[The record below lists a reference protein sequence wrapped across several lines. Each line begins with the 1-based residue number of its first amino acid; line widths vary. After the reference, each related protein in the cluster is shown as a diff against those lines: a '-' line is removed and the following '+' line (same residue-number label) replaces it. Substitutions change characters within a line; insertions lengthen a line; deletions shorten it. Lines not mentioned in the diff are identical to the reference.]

1 MNDRSYKIK
10 SIDKYNQERYD
21 ATKNAAIAAL
31 TTGAI
36 ATFMSFGNFGFSLDG
51 IEEILRSIISAA
63 TSVGLAGSFLAMV
76 KQFAKISKTEIN
88 IENIKMNNSLNNME
102 TDKEERNYL
111 IKKVK
116 KYRRDDDK
124 KTINVI
130 ESIAVALGIFV
141 INKFG
146 MYPIADSLDYGTI
159 EQLVAQFAS
168 GALNVADFFVLGMG
182 AKALA
187 DKANLTQEAQ
197 NIQEYLDEQKTSQ
210 SR

>member
-51 IEEILRSIISAA
+51 IVEILRSIISAA

-116 KYRRDDDK
+116 RYRRDDDK

-146 MYPIADSLDYGTI
+146 MYPIADSLDYGSI
-159 EQLVAQFAS
+159 EELLAQLAS

>member
-51 IEEILRSIISAA
+51 IVEILRSIISAA

-116 KYRRDDDK
+116 RYRRDDDK

-146 MYPIADSLDYGTI
+146 MYPIADSLDYGSI
-159 EQLVAQFAS
+159 EELLAQFAS
-168 GALNVADFFVLGMG
+168 GALNVVDFFVLGMG
-182 AKALA
+182 AKAIA

>member
-1 MNDRSYKIK
+1 MEYKIK

-31 TTGAI
+31 VTGTITTLL
-36 ATFMSFGNFGFSLDG
+36 SFGNFGFSLDS
-51 IEEILRSIISAA
+51 LDSVLQSIITAVS
-63 TSVGLAGSFLAMV
+63 SVGLAGSFAAMV

-88 IENIKMNNSLNNME
+88 INNVEMNKDLNNIS
-102 TDKEERNYL
+102 TDEEERNYL
-111 IKKVK
+111 VKKVK
-116 KYRRDDDK
+116 KYRRDVSQ
-124 KTINVI
+124 KTTTII
-130 ESIAVALGIFV
+130 ESLAVALGIFL

-146 MYPIADSLDYGTI
+146 MYPLADSLDYGTI
-159 EQLVAQFAS
+159 EQLAAQFGS
-168 GALNVADFFVLGMG
+168 GVLNVADFFVLGMG

-187 DKANLTQEAQ
+187 DKANLTQEVE

>member
-51 IEEILRSIISAA
+51 IVEILRSIISAA

-146 MYPIADSLDYGTI
+146 MYPIANSLDYGSI
-159 EQLVAQFAS
+159 EELLAQLAS

-187 DKANLTQEAQ
+187 DKANLTQEAE

>member
-51 IEEILRSIISAA
+51 IVEILRSIISAA

-116 KYRRDDDK
+116 RYRRDDDK

-146 MYPIADSLDYGTI
+146 MYPIANSLDYGSI
-159 EQLVAQFAS
+159 EELLAQLAS